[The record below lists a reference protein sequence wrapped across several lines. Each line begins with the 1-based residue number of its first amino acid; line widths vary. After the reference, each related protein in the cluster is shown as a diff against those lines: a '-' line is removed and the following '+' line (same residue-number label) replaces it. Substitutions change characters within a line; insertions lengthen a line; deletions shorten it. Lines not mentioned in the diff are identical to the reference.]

1 MNIYDYVML
10 LYTAII
16 IILMVAICLR
26 GRDE

>member
-10 LYTAII
+10 FYTAVVV
-16 IILMVAICLR
+16 ILMVAICLR